1 MSLFDVLKSGSF
13 TSALETL
20 KQSGSGALETL
31 KQQIPAAQ
39 PSGQQPAAQQQG
51 RPAVPGGVGGLLGAG
66 MLGAL
71 VGSVVSSDL
80 VKNAAL
86 VGAGAIAWNFYQ
98 KWSAG
103 QGAQQGQGGQPSS
116 QGPQGWPAQ
125 GTMSQ
130 GAAPQG
136 AMPQG
141 AMPRMSA
148 PQAPVAGA
156 PMTMQL
162 DPTAELVMRTMTFA
176 ARADGNVDA
185 VEMQRIDAIL
195 QSMLPGQDVSGLLRQ
210 MQDEQLDPSRI
221 AAQARSVEQAEDLYR
236 LSCAVI
242 DIDHF
247 MERGYLD
254 ALARALQISDA
265 RKAELEAEAHQARQQ
280 LMAALPQ

>member
-39 PSGQQPAAQQQG
+39 APQQAPQQAAGQEG
-51 RPAVPGGVGGLLGAG
+51 RPAAVPGGVGGLLGAG

-71 VGSVVSSDL
+71 IGSVASSDL

-103 QGAQQGQGGQPSS
+103 QGAPTGQTAQPGQGQ
-116 QGPQGWPAQ
+116 QGWPAQ
-125 GTMSQ
+125 P
-130 GAAPQG
+130 AAQPAWQT
-136 AMPQG
+136 
-141 AMPRMSA
+141 
-148 PQAPVAGA
+148 APVADG

-162 DPTAELVMRTMTFA
+162 DPTAELVLRTMIFA
-176 ARADGNVDA
+176 ARADGSIDA
-185 VEMQRIDAIL
+185 VERQRIEAIL
-195 QSMLPGQDVSGLLRQ
+195 QSMLPGQDVGGLLRQ
-210 MQDEQLDPSRI
+210 MQEEQIDPAKI

-254 ALARALQISDA
+254 ALAQALRIADA
-265 RKAELEAEAHQARQQ
+265 RKAALEAEAHQARQQ

>member
-31 KQQIPAAQ
+31 KQQIPAGQA
-39 PSGQQPAAQQQG
+39 QQPAAGQEG
-51 RPAVPGGVGGLLGAG
+51 RQAAVPGGVGGLLGAG

-103 QGAQQGQGGQPSS
+103 QNAQPAQQ
-116 QGPQGWPAQ
+116 PAQ
-125 GTMSQ
+125 
-130 GAAPQG
+130 PQQSWPG
-136 AMPQG
+136 
-141 AMPRMSA
+141 
-148 PQAPVAGA
+148 QAPMAQAPAAGGT
-156 PMTMQL
+156 MTMQL

-176 ARADGNVDA
+176 ARADGNIDA
-185 VEMQRIDAIL
+185 VERQRIDAIL
-195 QSMLPGQDVSGLLRQ
+195 QSMLPGQDVSGLLAQ
-210 MQDEQLDPSRI
+210 MQQEQLDPARI
-221 AAQARSVEQAEDLYR
+221 AAQARSAEQAEDLYR

-254 ALARALQISDA
+254 ALARALQISDG
-265 RKAELEAEAHQARQQ
+265 RKAALEAEAHQARQQ
-280 LMAALPQ
+280 LMASLSH

>member
-39 PSGQQPAAQQQG
+39 QSGQQPAAQQQG

-125 GTMSQ
+125 GT
-130 GAAPQG
+130 
-136 AMPQG
+136 MPQG

>member
-20 KQSGSGALETL
+20 KQSGTGALETL
-31 KQQIPAAQ
+31 KQQIPAT
-39 PSGQQPAAQQQG
+39 PSQPAAPQQG
-51 RPAVPGGVGGLLGAG
+51 RQAAVPGGAGGLLGAG
-66 MLGAL
+66 LLGAL

-103 QGAQQGQGGQPSS
+103 QQQGAQSGQGAAQ
-116 QGPQGWPAQ
+116 PQGWPAQ
-125 GTMSQ
+125 VSTTQ
-130 GAAPQG
+130 VPTAHAPTAQ
-136 AMPQG
+136 P
-141 AMPRMSA
+141 
-148 PQAPVAGA
+148 PVAGG

-162 DPTAELVMRTMTFA
+162 DPTAELVMRTMIYA
-176 ARADGNVDA
+176 ARADGNIDA
-185 VEMQRIDAIL
+185 AERQRIDAVL

-210 MQDEQLDPSRI
+210 MQEEQIDPAKI
-221 AAQARSVEQAEDLYR
+221 AVQARSVEQAEDLYR

-254 ALARALQISDA
+254 ALARALSIADA
-265 RKAELEAEAHQARQQ
+265 RKAGLEAEAQQARQQ
-280 LMAALPQ
+280 LVASLPR